1 MTKIEATKRWALFS
15 GIRGRAAALVI
26 AIGGSRRL
34 TSRAYLL
41 TIRATRVGRY
51 GPDNEKQEF

>member
-1 MTKIEATKRWALFS
+1 MTKIEATKRWAQFS
-15 GIRGRAAALVI
+15 GSGGRAAAPVI
-26 AIGGSRRL
+26 AIGGWRRG

-41 TIRATRVGRY
+41 TAKATRVGRY